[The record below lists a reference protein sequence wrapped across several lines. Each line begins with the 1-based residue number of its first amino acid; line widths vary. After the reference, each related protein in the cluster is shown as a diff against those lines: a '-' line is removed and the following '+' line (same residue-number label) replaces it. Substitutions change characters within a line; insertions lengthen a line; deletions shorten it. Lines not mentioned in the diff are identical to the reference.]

1 MLTREDKKYI
11 VELVRKETPTILKEI
26 NFDPLVKEVGHSY
39 CDRYEDE
46 CVKMLKKYS
55 SDFTDPTEVRSLD
68 DIKYKD
74 HYINIKFGYK
84 KNGHPNLCSGN
95 KLFDYL
101 HQDIID
107 SYYVLSVDAN
117 GPEYQFYDVY
127 EYITLD
133 CFTYNAG
140 PQQFMIKES
149 KIKEEYEFDKKF
161 PPLDKMMILERICNE
176 MEKSA
181 HDTYKLRM
189 KKIGDKRKKLN
200 GYKKSSTLF

>member
-11 VELVRKETPTILKEI
+11 MGLVVKETPAILKEI
-26 NFDPLVKEVGHSY
+26 NFDPAVKEVGHSY

-46 CVKMLKKYS
+46 CVKELKKYS
-55 SDFTDPTEVRSLD
+55 SDFTDPTETRSLD
-68 DIKYKD
+68 DIKYKG

-84 KNGHPNLCSGN
+84 KNGQPNLCAGN

-107 SYYVLSVDAN
+107 SYYVLNVDAD
-117 GPEYQFYDVY
+117 GPKYQFYDVY
-127 EYITLD
+127 EYLTLD
-133 CFTYNAG
+133 CFAYNAG

-149 KIKEEYEFDKKF
+149 KMKEVYEFDKKF
-161 PPLDKMMILERICNE
+161 PPLDKMLTLEKICEE

-181 HDTYKLRM
+181 HSTYKLRM
-189 KKIGDKRKKLN
+189 KKVEDKRNAIN
-200 GYKKSSTLF
+200 GYKEPSTLF